1 MLWKAL
7 IKINLKFYAFLV
19 EQQLMCLS
27 RDAWRQLVLSSLG
40 ETDFEW
46 GHTGMSARSG
56 RCVVQE
62 WKPPYPTFQK
72 LYLTHGF

>member
-1 MLWKAL
+1 
-7 IKINLKFYAFLV
+7 
-19 EQQLMCLS
+19 MCLS

-72 LYLTHGF
+72 LYLTHGFLSRKRSLYTSPFGALARAT